1 MNYFNLTRRNFIST
15 ASIAGTG
22 LAIGL
27 PTIACGTN
35 GALQKPAIL
44 GGPKAFTGSWHG
56 WPVIENI
63 EETELLAVLKS
74 GNWCRLG
81 SKTTPRFETELQN
94 MLGVNRI
101 LGTSSGTTALFTMLG
116 ALDIGPGDEII
127 LPPYTFIAT
136 YNVIVQNYALPVFV
150 DSDIETFQIDAT
162 KIEQAIT
169 PETKVL
175 LPVHIGGNLFDI
187 DTVLNVASKY
197 NIPVIED
204 ACQAHFAEWKGKSA
218 GGWGLAGAYSF
229 QASKNL
235 NSGEGGAIITNNE
248 DFYKRCYS
256 FHHQG
261 QSDDSAGLEPGT
273 GIRGSNLRLT
283 EFQAAI
289 LLAQMSKVQEQVKR
303 RSENA
308 DYLTKMLSRIP
319 GISPAKH
326 YKGYTRSA
334 YHLYMFRYNPN
345 EFSGM
350 SRAQFI
356 KALGA
361 EGIPASSGY
370 TSMTKNSYVT
380 NLAKSKHYLQVY
392 GEKKMNDWLEQISTP
407 VNDKLCEEAVWFT
420 QNMLLGGKQDMEQ
433 IAEAIRK
440 IHHNSKA
447 IKEV

>member
-1 MNYFNLTRRNFIST
+1 MKNISFTRRDFIST
-15 ASIAGTG
+15 ASVAGAG

-35 GALQKPAIL
+35 GALQKPAVL

-74 GNWCRLG
+74 GDWCRLG

-94 MLGVNRI
+94 MLGVNKI
-101 LGTSSGTTALFTMLG
+101 LATSSGTTALLAMLG
-116 ALDIGPGDEII
+116 ALDIGPGDEVI

-136 YNVIVQNYALPVFV
+136 YNSIVHNYALPVFA
-150 DSDIETFQIDAT
+150 DIDIETFQIDPA
-162 KIEQAIT
+162 KIEQTIT
-169 PETKVL
+169 PETKAL

-187 DTVLNVASKY
+187 DAVMNIASKY
-197 NIPVIED
+197 NIPMLED
-204 ACQAHFAEWKGKSA
+204 ACQAHFAEWRGKSV
-218 GGWGLAGAYSF
+218 GQFGLGGAYSF

-235 NSGEGGAIITNNE
+235 NSGEGGVIITNDE
-248 DFYKRCYS
+248 DFYNRCYS

-261 QSDDSAGLEPGT
+261 QSDDAAGLEPGT
-273 GIRGSNLRLT
+273 GIRGSNFRLT

-289 LLAQMSKVQEQVKR
+289 LLAQMSRIKEQVIK

-308 DYLTKMLSRIP
+308 DYLTKMLSKIP

-326 YKGYTRSA
+326 YKNYTRSA
-334 YHLYMFRYNPN
+334 YHLYMFRYNPD

-356 KALGA
+356 KALSA

-370 TSMTKNSYVT
+370 VSMTKDSYVT
-380 NLAKSKHYLQVY
+380 NLAKSKHYLQIY
-392 GEKKMNDWLEQISTP
+392 GEKKMKEWLEQISTP
-407 VNDKLCEEAVWFT
+407 VNDRLCEEAVWFT
-420 QNMLLGGKQDMEQ
+420 QNMLLGEKQDMEQ

-447 IKEV
+447 IKEA